1 MGRTTR
7 WAAAFTAAGLL
18 AAIAPAVGA
27 HAATAAQRIDLRVLV
42 VDDGG
47 PATAAIMNE
56 MDISGTP
63 YTVVKLSD
71 VNRPTINAAFL
82 SGTSSNGQAEAKYQ
96 AVVLPNNAPFA
107 AGSAEM
113 AAITGYEQTFGIR
126 QVDAYTYAQPG
137 VGLNYAANPGYIGSL
152 DGMTGT
158 VTAAGLAGSFDYLK
172 GSVPFE
178 DNDPNVIESYG
189 YLATPLAVQAAG
201 ASFTPLVTA
210 PIPGGSAQ
218 GVLAGEYDHG
228 GVSELVM
235 TFAYNQYQQQYRLL
249 ARGIVDWMTQG
260 VHLGYDR
267 NYFEQHIDDVFLGD
281 DRWSSTAKC
290 TPGDAASAC
299 QGTPPA
305 STIRMTSAD
314 VTYAQQ
320 WEAAHQFTLDFL
332 FNGGGSD
339 QITST
344 GADDPLTDSL
354 LSAKSSFRWVNHT
367 YDHPFLGCVQN
378 TATVPW
384 SCTKDANGNTLWV
397 DQQTIQT
404 AISQNQQWARNHGL
418 SIDSTEL
425 VTGEHSG
432 LATLPQQ
439 PQDNPNLAPA
449 LAATGVRWTGSD
461 HSRETDQRAV
471 GQALTVPRFP
481 MNVYY
486 NAGHTADEV
495 DEYNWLYTSTAQ
507 GGSGLCT
514 ANPATSTCL
523 PAPLD
528 ESTGYGSY
536 IAPLEARIDLGHI
549 LGNSPLPHYAHQ
561 SNLAEDRILY
571 PVLDQLLG
579 GYANLFAANTPIVNL
594 RESAIG
600 LELQQRAAWKAA
612 LGAGTAG
619 GYRVGSTV
627 TVQAPNGV
635 AAEVTAPNG
644 TVQQQLLGSSAFGSA
659 YAGELS
665 GWAKPGLLQSSV
677 TLKLNA
683 AGTPAAPA
691 AGSSAAPSPS
701 SSPSSSP
708 TGTSPTGTPPAG
720 LPPTTTPLVPGGV
733 RTVVPMTVAGVAKLV
748 GGLL

>member
-1 MGRTTR
+1 MGRRTR

-18 AAIAPAVGA
+18 SALSPAISA
-27 HAATAAQRIDLRVLV
+27 HAAAAQRIDLRVLV

-63 YTVVKLSD
+63 YTAVKLAD
-71 VNRPTINAAFL
+71 ANRPTINAAFL
-82 SGTSSNGQAEAKYQ
+82 SGTANGQAEGKFQ

-113 AAITGYEQTFGIR
+113 TALTTYERTFGVR
-126 QVDAYTYAQPG
+126 QVDAYTYAQPA
-137 VGLNYAANPGYIGSL
+137 VGLNYAADPGYIGSL
-152 DGMTGT
+152 DGITGT
-158 VTAAGLAGSFDYLK
+158 LTAAGTGGAFRYLK

-178 DNDPNVIESYG
+178 DNDPNVTESYG

-201 ASFTPLVTA
+201 TSFTPLITA
-210 PIPGGSAQ
+210 PIPGSSSP
-218 GVLAGEYDHG
+218 GVLAGEYDHS
-228 GVSELVM
+228 GVSELVL
-235 TFAYNQYQQQYRLL
+235 TFAYNQYQEQYRLL

-267 NYFEQHIDDVFLGD
+267 NYYEQHVDDVFLPD

-299 QGTPPA
+299 NGTPA
-305 STIRMTSAD
+305 ESSIRMTPAD
-314 VTYAQQ
+314 VTFAQQ
-320 WEAAHQFTLDFL
+320 WETAHNFTFDFL

-339 QITST
+339 EQVADT
-344 GADDPLTDSL
+344 GSDPLLTAL
-354 LSAKSSFRWVNHT
+354 QAAKSSFRWVNHT
-367 YDHPFLGCVQN
+367 YDHPFLGCVQDF
-378 TATVPW
+378 TTVPW
-384 SCTKDANGNTLWV
+384 TCTKNADGSTDWV
-397 DQQTIQT
+397 SKSTVQT
-404 AISQNQQWARNHGL
+404 AISQNQQWAASKGFSTDN
-418 SIDSTEL
+418 TEL

-432 LATLPQQ
+432 LATLPEQ
-439 PQDNPNLAPA
+439 PVDNPNLAPA
-449 LAATGVRWTGSD
+449 LAATGVKWTGSD
-461 HSRETDQRAV
+461 HSRESAQRAV

-481 MNVYY
+481 MNIYY
-486 NAGHTADEV
+486 NAGHVADEV

-528 ESTGYGSY
+528 LGTGFASY
-536 IAPLEARIDLGHI
+536 ITPLEAKIDLGHI
-549 LGNSPLPHYAHQ
+549 IDNSPLPTYAHQ

-571 PVLDQLLG
+571 PVLDQIFDN
-579 GYANLFAANTPIVNL
+579 YASLFAANAPITNL

-600 LELQQRAAWKAA
+600 TELKQRAAWTAA
-612 LGAGTAG
+612 LTAGTAS
-619 GYRVGSTV
+619 GYRVGNTV
-627 TVQAPNGV
+627 TVTSPSGV
-635 AAEVTAPNG
+635 AAQVTAPSG
-644 TVQQQLLGSSAFGSA
+644 TVQKQLLGTSAFGTA

-665 GWAKPGLLQSSV
+665 GWVSPGLLQSNV
-677 TLKLNA
+677 ALTLSA

-691 AGSSAAPSPS
+691 PAPAAGTAP
-701 SSPSSSP
+701 
-708 TGTSPTGTPPAG
+708 TTPPTSG
-720 LPPTTTPLVPGGV
+720 TKPVVPGGV
-733 RTVVPMTVAGVAKLV
+733 LNVVPMTVAGVTKLL

>member
-1 MGRTTR
+1 MGRRTR
-7 WAAAFTAAGLL
+7 WAAAFIAAGLL
-18 AAIAPAVGA
+18 AAVAPAAGA
-27 HAATAAQRIDLRVLV
+27 HAATAQRIDLRVLV

-71 VNRPTINAAFL
+71 GNRPTINAAFL
-82 SGTSSNGQAEAKYQ
+82 SGTVNGQAEGKFQ
-96 AVVLPNNAPFA
+96 AVVLPNSAPFA

-113 AAITGYEQTFGIR
+113 AALTAYEQTFGVR
-126 QVDAYTYAQPG
+126 QVDAYTYAQPA

-152 DGMTGT
+152 DGTTGT
-158 VTAAGLAGSFDYLK
+158 VTAAGLAGAFKYLK
-172 GSVPFE
+172 GTLPFE
-178 DNDPNVIESYG
+178 DNDPNVTESYG
-189 YLATPLAVQAAG
+189 YLATPLATQAAG
-201 ASFTPLVTA
+201 ATFTPLATA
-210 PIPGGSAQ
+210 PIPGSSSA
-218 GVLAGEYDHG
+218 GVLAGEYDHS
-228 GVSELVM
+228 GVSELVL

-260 VHLGYDR
+260 IHLGYDR
-267 NYFEQHIDDVFLGD
+267 NYYEQHIDDVFLPD

-299 QGTPPA
+299 SGTPA
-305 STIRMTSAD
+305 ESTIRMTAAD

-320 WEAAHQFTLDFL
+320 WEQAHNFTFDFL

-339 QITST
+339 EQTAAT
-344 GADDPLTDSL
+344 GSDPLLTAL
-354 LSAKSSFRWVNHT
+354 TSAKSSFRWVNHT

-384 SCTKDANGNTLWV
+384 SCTTNADGSTAWV
-397 DQQTIQT
+397 SKATIQT
-404 AISQNQQWARNHGL
+404 AITQNQQWAANHGF
-418 SIDSTEL
+418 STDNTEL

-439 PQDNPNLAPA
+439 PVDNPNLAPA
-449 LAATGVRWTGSD
+449 LAAAGVKWTGSD
-461 HSRETDQRAV
+461 HSREANQRAV
-471 GQALTVPRFP
+471 GTALTVPRYP

-486 NAGHTADEV
+486 NAGHTNDEV

-528 ESTGYGSY
+528 ESTGYSGY
-536 IAPLEARIDLGHI
+536 VAPLEARIDLGHI
-549 LGNSPLPHYAHQ
+549 IDNSPLPTYAHQ

-571 PVLDQLLG
+571 PVLNQIFDS
-579 GYANLFAANTPIVNL
+579 YANLFAANAPIVNL

-600 LELQQRAAWKAA
+600 AELKQRTAWQAAVT
-612 LGAGTAG
+612 AGTAS

-627 TVQAPNGV
+627 TVTAPSGV
-635 AAEVTAPNG
+635 AAQVTAPTG
-644 TVQQQLLGSSAFGSA
+644 TVQQQFLGTSAFGSA

-665 GWAKPGLLQSSV
+665 GWASPGLLQSGV

-691 AGSSAAPSPS
+691 AAAAAPPSAGASPTASPS
-701 SSPSSSP
+701 AGATSS
-708 TGTSPTGTPPAG
+708 TPP
-720 LPPTTTPLVPGGV
+720 TSSTTP
-733 RTVVPMTVAGVAKLV
+733 VVPDGVKNVVPLTVDGVAKLV
-748 GGLL
+748 GALL

>member
-1 MGRTTR
+1 MGRRTR

-18 AAIAPAVGA
+18 AAVAPAAGA
-27 HAATAAQRIDLRVLV
+27 HAATTAQRIDLRVLV

-56 MDISGTP
+56 MDIAGTP

-71 VNRPTINAAFL
+71 SNRPTINAAFL
-82 SGTSSNGQAEAKYQ
+82 SGTANGQAEGRFQ

-113 AAITGYEQTFGIR
+113 AALTGYEQTFGVR
-126 QVDAYTYAQPG
+126 QVDAYTYAQPA

-152 DGMTGT
+152 DGTTGT
-158 VTAAGLAGSFDYLK
+158 VTAAGLAGAFRYLK
-172 GSVPFE
+172 GTLPFE
-178 DNDPNVIESYG
+178 DNDPSVTESYG
-189 YLATPLAVQAAG
+189 YLATPLATQAAG
-201 ASFTPLVTA
+201 ATFTPLATA
-210 PIPGGSAQ
+210 PIPGSSSP

-228 GVSELVM
+228 GVSELVL
-235 TFAYNQYQQQYRLL
+235 TFAYNQYQEQYRLL

-260 VHLGYDR
+260 IHLGYDR
-267 NYFEQHIDDVFLGD
+267 NYYEQHIDDVFLPD

-299 QGTPPA
+299 SGTPA
-305 STIRMTSAD
+305 ESTIRMTAAD
-314 VTYAQQ
+314 VSYAQQ
-320 WEAAHQFTLDFL
+320 WEQAHNFTFDFL

-339 QITST
+339 EQVAAT
-344 GADDPLTDSL
+344 GSDPLLTAL
-354 LSAKSSFRWVNHT
+354 TAAKSSFRWVNHT

-384 SCTKDANGNTLWV
+384 SCSTNADGSTAWV
-397 DQQTIQT
+397 SESTVQT
-404 AISQNQQWARNHGL
+404 AITQNQQWAAKHGL
-418 SIDSTEL
+418 STDNTEL

-439 PQDNPNLAPA
+439 PVDNPNLAPA
-449 LAATGVRWTGSD
+449 LAAAGIKWTGSD
-461 HSRETDQRAV
+461 HSREANQRAV
-471 GQALTVPRFP
+471 GSALTVPRYP

-486 NAGHTADEV
+486 NAGHTNDEV

-514 ANPATSTCL
+514 ANSATSTCL

-528 ESTGYGSY
+528 ETSGYSGY

-549 LGNSPLPHYAHQ
+549 IDNSPLPTYAHQ
-561 SNLAEDRILY
+561 SNLAEDRILF
-571 PVLDQLLG
+571 PVLDQIFAS
-579 GYANLFAANTPIVNL
+579 YANLFAANAPIVNL

-600 LELQQRAAWKAA
+600 TELKQRTAWQAAVT
-612 LGAGTAG
+612 AGTAS

-627 TVQAPNGV
+627 TVTAPSGV
-635 AAEVTAPNG
+635 AAQVTAPTG
-644 TVQQQLLGSSAFGSA
+644 TVQQQVLGTSAFGSA

-665 GWAKPGLLQSSV
+665 GWVSPGLLQSSA
-677 TLKLNA
+677 TLKLNS
-683 AGTPAAPA
+683 AGTPAAPT
-691 AGSSAAPSPS
+691 AGATATPSVGATASPS
-701 SSPSSSP
+701 SSPSAGATSS
-708 TGTSPTGTPPAG
+708 TPP
-720 LPPTTTPLVPGGV
+720 TSSTTP
-733 RTVVPMTVAGVAKLV
+733 VVPNGVKKAVPLTVAGVTKLA
-748 GGLL
+748 GSLL

>member
-7 WAAAFTAAGLL
+7 WAAAFTAAGLIAAIGPAAGAL
-18 AAIAPAVGA
+18 AA
-27 HAATAAQRIDLRVLV
+27 TSTQRIDLRVLV

-56 MDISGTP
+56 MDITGMP

-71 VNRPTINAAFL
+71 GNRPTINAAFL
-82 SGTSSNGQAEAKYQ
+82 STTAANGQAEARYQ

-107 AGSAEM
+107 AGPSGAPSAEM

-126 QVDAYTYAQPG
+126 QVDAYTYAQPA

-152 DGMTGT
+152 DGTTGT
-158 VTAAGLAGSFDYLK
+158 VTAAGLAGNFRYLK

-178 DNDPNVIESYG
+178 QNDPGVIESWG
-189 YLATPLAVQAAG
+189 YLATPLATQAPG
-201 ASFTPLVTA
+201 ASFTPLVTE
-210 PIPGGSAQ
+210 PIPGSGAQ

-267 NYFEQHIDDVFLGD
+267 NYYEQHVDDVFLGD

-299 QGTPPA
+299 SGTPA
-305 STIRMTSAD
+305 ESTIRMTPAD

-320 WEAAHQFTLDFL
+320 WEKAHNFTFDFL

-339 QITST
+339 EITST

-354 LSAKSSFRWVNHT
+354 VSAQSSFRWVNHT

-384 SCTKDANGNTLWV
+384 SCTANPDGSTAWV
-397 DQQTIQT
+397 SEQTIED
-404 AISQNQQWARNHGL
+404 AITQNQDWAHSHGL
-418 SIDSTEL
+418 SIDPTEL

-449 LAATGVRWTGSD
+449 LAATGVKWTGSD
-461 HSRETDQRAV
+461 HSREPNQRAV

-481 MNVYY
+481 MNVFY

-528 ESTGYGSY
+528 ESTGYASY
-536 IAPLEARIDLGHI
+536 ITPLEARIDLGHI
-549 LGNSPLPHYAHQ
+549 LDNSPLPTYAHQ
-561 SNLAEDRILY
+561 SNLTEDRLLY
-571 PVLDQLLG
+571 PVLDQIFSS
-579 GYANLFAANTPIVNL
+579 YANLFAANTPILNL

-600 LELQQRAAWKAA
+600 AELQQRSAWTAAVA
-612 LGAGTAG
+612 AGTASA
-619 GYRVGSTV
+619 YRVGGTV
-627 TVQAPNGV
+627 TVNAPSGV
-635 AAEVTAPNG
+635 AAEVTVPTG
-644 TVQQQLLGSSAFGSA
+644 TVQQQLLGSSAVGSA

-665 GWAKPGLLQSSV
+665 GWVKPGLLQSAV
-677 TLKLNA
+677 TLRLST
-683 AGTPAAPA
+683 AGTPATPAPA
-691 AGSSAAPSPS
+691 PAGGTSGSTGKTPAPS
-701 SSPSSSP
+701 
-708 TGTSPTGTPPAG
+708 TV
-720 LPPTTTPLVPGGV
+720 TPLVPNGV
-733 RTVVPMTVAGVAKLV
+733 LQLVPLTVAGVAKLLT
-748 GGLL
+748 GK